1 MISRLRVLLLE
12 PNRYQA
18 LLIDRE
24 ISAHFSSAVTATFAS
39 ETEAVKELRRAQYD
53 VIIVDSYVSESDPDE
68 LYFSIREAS
77 PEIVAVI
84 VGGEDAPSRVVEAAE
99 TWGDWFIVNDEGFH
113 ELLPEI
119 IEQFASRWQQSPQLA
134 APGGILDARTRADVI
149 SLTVSTLSHEVNN
162 PLMAILGTTELLLN
176 RSEIGAEDEEKIRMI
191 QESAQRIEA
200 TLSDLA
206 QAGKTSIRRTAAG
219 PMLRHEADLVG
230 A

>member
-1 MISRLRVLLLE
+1 MLSRLRVLLLE

-24 ISAHFSSAVTATFAS
+24 IAEHFNSAVTSTFAS
-39 ETEAVKELRRAQYD
+39 EGEAIEELRRAQYD
-53 VIIVDSYVSESDPDE
+53 VIIVDSYASESDPDD
-68 LYFSIREAS
+68 LYFTIRESS
-77 PEIVAVI
+77 PEIVAI
-84 VGGEDAPSRVVEAAE
+84 ILGGDDAPGRVIEAAE
-99 TWGDWFIVNDEGFH
+99 TWADWFLVLDEGFH

-119 IEQFASRWQQSPQLA
+119 IEQFASRWQQSPQQA

-162 PLMAILGTTELLLN
+162 PLMAILGTTELLLSK
-176 RSEIGAEDEEKIRMI
+176 REISAETEEKIRMI

-219 PMLRHEADLVG
+219 PMLRHETDLVG
-230 A
+230 V